1 MKRIKSIDTIR
12 GICMWIMIYGHILFW
27 WLRLEDAWLV
37 NWLFAFLQPI
47 ANGFLLVS
55 GISAALAFKNNQ
67 YNVKDSNKFNFKT
80 IKNLYF
86 IRSMFI
92 LMIGII
98 FNIFAAMIYGGKIY
112 DFWSWSVLQTIAISL
127 ILAWPFLKTSKYF
140 KIILGISCII
150 ANHLLLGVL
159 LPFKGEFTFFG
170 VLYHLLFN
178 PSDQYIFLT
187 YFGIFI
193 LGSAIG
199 DIIFDINII
208 DDEHKRK
215 FLFKKN
221 FLFHTFLAGI
231 FITIFG
237 ILFQFP
243 QFLGK
248 NTFSSV
254 FYSLGLILATLSG
267 LMAIEM
273 LEKVKTKK
281 SYRFFFFYSYYSFT
295 IYLAHNLL
303 FILFYKQLNATLT
316 IWIAIVIGNILLGLL
331 FRATYKTL
339 GPKASLKI
347 AISLVSFKL
356 AIKISKEKFKLDKEK
371 TK

>member
-12 GICMWIMIYGHILFW
+12 GICMWIMIYGHIIFW
-27 WLRLEDAWLV
+27 WLRPEDAWLV
-37 NWLFAFLQPI
+37 NWLFAFLQPMG

-55 GISAALAFKNNQ
+55 GISAALAYKNSQ
-67 YNVKDSNKFNFKT
+67 AKLKVSNKFNFKI
-80 IKNLYF
+80 IKNVYF
-86 IRSMFI
+86 IRAMFI
-92 LMIGII
+92 LIIGII
-98 FNIFAAMIYGGKIY
+98 FNIFAATMYGGNIY
-112 DFWSWSVLQTIAISL
+112 DIWSWSVLQTIGISL
-127 ILAWPFLKTSKYF
+127 ILVWPFLKTSKF
-140 KIILGISCII
+140 FRIILGVSFIL
-150 ANHLLLGVL
+150 ANHILLGVL
-159 LPFKGEFTFFG
+159 LPYKGEFTLFG
-170 VLYHLLFN
+170 IFYHLLFN
-178 PSDQYIFLT
+178 PSDQYIILT

-199 DIIFDINII
+199 DIIFDINVI
-208 DDEHKRK
+208 DDEYKRK

-231 FITIFG
+231 IITIFG

-248 NTFSSV
+248 NTISSV
-254 FYSLGLILATLSG
+254 FYSLGIILATLSG

-303 FILFYKQLNATLT
+303 FFLFYKQLNATLT
-316 IWIAIVIGNILLGLL
+316 IWIAIIIGNVLLGFL

-339 GPKASLKI
+339 GPKASLKVG
-347 AISLVSFKL
+347 ISVISFKL
-356 AIKISKEKFKLDKEK
+356 AFKWSKQKFKSPKEK
-371 TK
+371 T